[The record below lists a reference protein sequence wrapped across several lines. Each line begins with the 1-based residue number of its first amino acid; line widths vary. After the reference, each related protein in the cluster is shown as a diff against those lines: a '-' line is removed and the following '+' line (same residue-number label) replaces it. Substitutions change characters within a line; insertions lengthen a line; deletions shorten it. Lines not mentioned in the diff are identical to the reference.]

1 MKRIISISIGVWWE
15 LRSLKFSVLNVIV
28 IRVSSKISFL
38 SKEIRTDEQQDQS
51 KNFSIS
57 KQNLKKKTEH
67 RLVKNHSLHRKI
79 RKQFILPIEKS
90 YKTCRR
96 KKRKTKNRSI

>member
-28 IRVSSKISFL
+28 IRVSSKTSFL

-57 KQNLKKKTEH
+57 KQNLKKKQ
-67 RLVKNHSLHRKI
+67 NI
-79 RKQFILPIEKS
+79 D
-90 YKTCRR
+90 
-96 KKRKTKNRSI
+96 